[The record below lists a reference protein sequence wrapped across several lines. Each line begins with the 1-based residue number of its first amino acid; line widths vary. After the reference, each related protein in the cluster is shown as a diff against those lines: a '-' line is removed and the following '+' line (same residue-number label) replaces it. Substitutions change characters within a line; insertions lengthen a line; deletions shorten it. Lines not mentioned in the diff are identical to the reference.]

1 MAFEMKNP
9 RYFVG
14 ACILAAG
21 LLLKAG
27 APVVPVVVG
36 IAAAAFVTL
45 RLPRRP
51 PGRVRL

>member
-1 MAFEMKNP
+1 MKLDLKKTQ
-9 RYFVG
+9 YFGG

-27 APVVPVVVG
+27 APLVPIVVG
-36 IAAAAFVTL
+36 IAVAAYLTF